1 MVFVNSSCFY
11 AHVRVD
17 FDGHPRQNPGKMVDM
32 NTTWRLP
39 TFEDLPIT
47 ASNGAVALAIA
58 IGTLYCFLGYR
69 TLRLVI
75 VLTGFLLAGAVAA
88 GLAAWLSKGNM
99 VAVAITAALGGIC
112 GAVALGFLM
121 RSGIFLLGML
131 GVLVIAM
138 HLTGG
143 RQESY
148 IPWVVLA
155 AGIVGGFLALLLRRT
170 IVILATAAIG
180 AWLVVS
186 GILFFLAGPGSLA
199 EPNETVLAI
208 REGWA
213 GVACWA
219 VVAFAGAMAQFA
231 TRPREYPTK
240 KQEASKE

>member
-1 MVFVNSSCFY
+1 
-11 AHVRVD
+11 
-17 FDGHPRQNPGKMVDM
+17 M
-32 NTTWRLP
+32 NITWHLP

-69 TLRLVI
+69 TLRFVI

-88 GLAAWLSKGNM
+88 GLAAWVSKGNM
-99 VAVAITAALGGIC
+99 VAVAVTGALGGIC
-112 GAVALGFLM
+112 GAVALGFLV

-138 HLTGG
+138 LLTGG
-143 RQESY
+143 KQESY
-148 IPWVVLA
+148 VPGMVLA

-170 IVILATAAIG
+170 IIILATAAIG
-180 AWLVVS
+180 AWLVTS
-186 GILFFLAGPGSLA
+186 GILFFLTGPGSLT
-199 EPNETVLAI
+199 EPNETVLTI

-219 VVAFAGAMAQFA
+219 LVAFAGAMAQFA
-231 TRPREYPTK
+231 TRPREYPAK
-240 KQEASKE
+240 KQKAAKE